1 MSICWLQYCINILQ
15 NLTTE
20 GNYIEGTQIF
30 IIASCESTI
39 ISIKINVKSI
49 NKWIGKVLLYSTG
62 NYFQYP
68 AINHNGK
75 EHEKENN
82 T

>member
-68 AINHNGK
+68 VINHNGK